1 MVTPPFRAGECGLKT
16 SRLEDGTSGR
26 DALIA
31 GVPWPRHRHD
41 SQAPPFRRVPSS
53 RRSGL
58 SRSLPALKGGVTVKF
73 AFQASY
79 AFQARTVLLIQD
91 TWEIPQKTF
100 VCQKVLQQPLFC
112 IHLPPEGALDI
123 ETTDV
128 NQGYASLS
136 HADGRSR
143 WVRRHDAFATPLFCE
158 LQEADLVAVRRIT
171 MRRTPHDEFVR
182 ADAPHRHIRAE
193 TVACRDAQQLQR
205 NGPFARP

>member
-1 MVTPPFRAGECGLKT
+1 MRTKDIP
-16 SRLEDGTSGR
+16 SGR
-26 DALIA
+26 
-31 GVPWPRHRHD
+31 RHLRTRCSHC
-41 SQAPPFRRVPSS
+41 RRAMAATSARFP
-53 RRSGL
+53 G
-58 SRSLPALKGGVTVKF
+58 A
-73 AFQASY
+73 AFQAS
-79 AFQARTVLLIQD
+79 A
-91 TWEIPQKTF
+91 
-100 VCQKVLQQPLFC
+100 VLQTFWLVALAPRPEGRGYRKVRLSGELCLSGENRSPDTGHLGDSAKDFC
-112 IHLPPEGALDI
+112 LSKSFATAPFFAFISRLKGALDI

-143 WVRRHDAFATPLFCE
+143 RMRRHDAFATPLFCE

-193 TVACRDAQQLQR
+193 TVACRYAQQLQR